1 MTNSNLHDLEEGELD
16 SDAISIFID
25 LLHRRQN
32 VLSRSK
38 AKTLFEPNDS
48 SHEYTMMLI
57 DQEIF
62 GTSSGLIK

>member
-25 LLHRRQN
+25 LLHRRHRI
-32 VLSRSK
+32 LSHTK
-38 AKTLFEPNDS
+38 DKKFFEPNDS